1 MKIAFRRTQTFKEH
15 EPDLRHALVALDE
28 VLQAVDIDL
37 EENIEDPDERL
48 KRIKLWLNEN
58 VKYVLKWEG

>member
-1 MKIAFRRTQTFKEH
+1 MKISFRQSSIFREH
-15 EPDLRHALVALDE
+15 EPDLRRSLVALDE

-37 EENIEDPDERL
+37 TESIEDSDERL